1 MAQAKGERDGGEDI
15 GGDANFHRQY
25 DRQIRLWG
33 LAAQQRMTS
42 AFRALIFLVL
52 SSAERFPRSCPW
64 LRAPAPGPKKMRL
77 TPCGAQAQESWCV
90 ACAGWPR
97 RLART
102 SCSPVLPGTHARAH
116 ALSCSVARSWA
127 TPRPFRLTRSLLVHS
142 PSRGP
147 GSEGLTMLGHTG
159 VGHVAMMDS
168 TVVTQEDLG
177 CQFFLSEDDV
187 GKRTRAEASVDGLQV
202 P

>member
-1 MAQAKGERDGGEDI
+1 MATGERNGVEVN

-64 LRAPAPGPKKMRL
+64 LLAPAPGPKKMRL

-102 SCSPVLPGTHARAH
+102 SCSPVLSGTHTCPSPMLSY
-116 ALSCSVARSWA
+116 ALSRDNG
-127 TPRPFRLTRSLLVHS
+127 RPHARLTRSPLVRS
-142 PSRGP
+142 PSW
-147 GSEGLTMLGHTG
+147 
-159 VGHVAMMDS
+159 
-168 TVVTQEDLG
+168 
-177 CQFFLSEDDV
+177 
-187 GKRTRAEASVDGLQV
+187 V
-202 P
+202 PNQKA